1 MALHPETHTPVCGT
15 QSSPCVHH
23 PPQAPSSWHGRW
35 HSLNSQPALGTRGV
49 VQAPLQPAQDSILYS
64 YIKFPTIKY
73 TTDAEQAVP
82 GCWVPHPPG
91 STPQGEPKSQ
101 QGQCWSISLNPKP
114 WADPALPRWLTSE
127 QGLLCLLLFPAGKK
141 KITTK
146 ILPGHGHETAEW
158 RQAFSQPQAAAGAAF
173 TLSRSA
179 EACARLLWFKRLQ
192 LHPWCFSGP
201 HLIPRNRELKEFVEF
216 LWLLACLQW
225 SGALAEGS
233 PNSPTPAL
241 VWLG

>member
-1 MALHPETHTPVCGT
+1 M
-15 QSSPCVHH
+15 QSRPLLVAGCPILVD
-23 PPQAPSSWHGRW
+23 PPPKESQKPSKGSVGASR
-35 HSLNSQPALGTRGV
+35 
-49 VQAPLQPAQDSILYS
+49 
-64 YIKFPTIKY
+64 
-73 TTDAEQAVP
+73 
-82 GCWVPHPPG
+82 
-91 STPQGEPKSQ
+91 STPSRGQTQPCHAGSPVSKGFSACSSSQ
-101 QGQCWSISLNPKP
+101 Q
-114 WADPALPRWLTSE
+114 E
-127 QGLLCLLLFPAGKK
+127 KK

-158 RQAFSQPQAAAGAAF
+158 QQAFSQPQAATGAAF